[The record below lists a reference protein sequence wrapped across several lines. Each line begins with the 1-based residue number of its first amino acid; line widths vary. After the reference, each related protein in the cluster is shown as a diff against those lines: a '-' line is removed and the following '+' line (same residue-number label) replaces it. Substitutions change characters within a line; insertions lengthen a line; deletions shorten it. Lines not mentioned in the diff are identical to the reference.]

1 MGERRAGT
9 PAPLAGKPLAGT
21 PKLAPVSGQTE
32 GTEIKPRRAF
42 VKVEFRVPAGMVDE
56 AAGILAAR
64 GALGCAA
71 RWPHRATRSSV
82 APVTL
87 QVFFDRLTAAQLKA
101 HRTALHTAGMLDPC
115 GPPPI
120 AQALVDPGWATM
132 WKKRFKPLAIGK
144 TLAIVPPWNPNPP
157 HGRIPIVIDPG
168 LGFGTGHHPTTRCA
182 LIALETECARRNFP
196 TALDVGTGS
205 GVLALAMARL
215 GVKRVVALDNDPQ
228 ALDNARHDAELN
240 GCAGAIRFSS
250 APVRTLR
257 RTFALITANILSSVL
272 IAMAPELTRLLAP
285 GGRLIL
291 SGILAREAAGV
302 MRHYRPAMRRMGS
315 RTERGWTTLILGSRQ
330 PS

>member
-1 MGERRAGT
+1 MAERRAGT
-9 PAPLAGKPLAGT
+9 PAPLAGTL
-21 PKLAPVSGQTE
+21 KLAPVSGQAE
-32 GTEIKPRRAF
+32 GIEIKPRRAF

-71 RWPHRATRSSV
+71 RWPHRARQSSV

-87 QVFFDRLTAAQLKA
+87 QAFFNRLTAAQVKA
-101 HRTALHTAGMLDPC
+101 HHAALDSAGMLDPS
-115 GPPPI
+115 GPAPI
-120 AQALVDPGWATM
+120 AQALIDPGWAVM

-157 HGRIPIVIDPG
+157 RGRIPVIIDPG

-182 LIALETECARRNFP
+182 LIALETECARRHFE

-215 GVKRVVALDNDPQ
+215 GVKRIVALDNDPQ
-228 ALDNARHDAELN
+228 ALDNARHDAQLN
-240 GCAGAIRFSS
+240 GCAGAIRFSA
-250 APVRTLR
+250 APLRTLR

-272 IAMAPELTRLLAP
+272 IAMAPELTRLQAP

-291 SGILAREAAGV
+291 SGILAREAEDV
-302 MRHYRPAMRRMGS
+302 MRHYRPAMRRMWS

-330 PS
+330 QA